1 MATQQRSEEN
11 RTDTQRFEG
20 DSVEEVLGRVRS
32 ELGADAEI
40 VEANKI
46 RSGGIGGFFAK
57 ERFEVIARPRAAA
70 PSTGLPPGIDEAA
83 FDRAA
88 AHVAAARS
96 GMAADPTVELPR
108 PAVSSAAPTDLLG
121 LADAVSSAE
130 AAQAAPPSPR
140 MSGDPHG
147 RPETRHAV
155 AADAPTSLR
164 LSGDPHGRP
173 ETRHAFEPFVP
184 EEMPRLS
191 TQGGAFNEVL
201 HRIAT
206 DAGPEIAD
214 AVDRRLGTAPLLDP
228 MARPLNPVGPQAR
241 TRATTAAEMFAAS
254 DAASAAAAPD
264 VPTTATTDPVADP
277 NGDRAIVPTSDGLPV
292 MTSAA
297 SPAVA
302 PISDLVQPADAA
314 SDTLD
319 RTARLMSWLERDNL
333 PRSTLM
339 TALRGLPTI
348 PSLPDTTGVVVVVVG
363 QRQQALK
370 LCRAMAKAVTGSS
383 DDVVLASASYKGSAI
398 PEERRIIDLTD
409 AERDR
414 LSWRRRPTPTFVA
427 VEAPTSIS
435 PESLRWTRDMV
446 DQLEAHQVIGVVD
459 AGRKTGDVAA
469 WAERIGGVDGL
480 ALRNLE
486 ETTTPYEVLA
496 LEVPVIYLD
505 DVPATAGSWAHVLLE
520 GTSG

>member
-140 MSGDPHG
+140 
-147 RPETRHAV
+147 V
-155 AADAPTSLR
+155 
-164 LSGDPHGRP
+164 SGDPHGRP

>member
-20 DSVEEVLGRVRS
+20 DSVEEILGRVRAD
-32 ELGADAEI
+32 LGADAEI

-57 ERFEVIARPRAAA
+57 ERFEVVARPRAATGA
-70 PSTGLPPGIDEAA
+70 TGLPPGIDEAA

-88 AHVAAARS
+88 AHVAAARTGIAPS
-96 GMAADPTVELPR
+96 G
-108 PAVSSAAPTDLLG
+108 PAVSPAAPTDLLG

-140 MSGDPHG
+140 VSGDHHG
-147 RPETRHAV
+147 RPDIRHAV
-155 AADAPTSLR
+155 AADAPR
-164 LSGDPHGRP
+164 NPGVSGDHDGRP
-173 ETRHAFEPFVP
+173 DTRHAFEPFAP

-191 TQGGAFNEVL
+191 TEGGAFNDVL

-206 DAGPEIAD
+206 DAGPEIAE
-214 AVDRRLGTAPLLDP
+214 AVDRRLGTAPLMDP
-228 MARPLNPVGPQAR
+228 MARPLMPVGPQAR

-254 DAASAAAAPD
+254 DAASAAMPAPTAPI
-264 VPTTATTDPVADP
+264 PTTPVDTGRAGHAVDAHATAAHATDE
-277 NGDRAIVPTSDGLPV
+277 LPV
-292 MTSAA
+292 VAPGS

-302 PISDLVQPADAA
+302 PISDLVQPADPG

-319 RTARLMSWLERDNL
+319 RTARLLSWLERDNL

-339 TALRGLPTI
+339 TALRGLPSI
-348 PSLPDTTGVVVVVVG
+348 PALPETTGVVVVVVG

-398 PEERRIIDLTD
+398 PTERRIIDLTD

-414 LSWRRRPTPTFVA
+414 LSWRRRATPTFVA

-435 PESLRWTRDMV
+435 PESLRWTREMV

-459 AGRKTGDVAA
+459 AGRKTADVAA

-520 GTSG
+520 GTST